1 MRNHNHDTAL
11 KILITKVPLVD
22 ISRSI
27 GEAQKYLFKNI
38 KKFTSVHYIYIIDKS
53 RHLKGIL
60 SIHELLKHHLKVKI
74 SEVMHRNIYVAHPGT
89 DQEVVAH
96 LALQHDIV
104 AVPIVDKYGI
114 FIGTVPSEKLLT
126 VMYKETRE
134 DLLKISGIHHVNGGT
149 DDIMKMSPF
158 RSLKHRLPWL
168 ILGLIG
174 GMLAAQIVGVFE
186 ATLEKNIILAAF
198 IPLIV
203 YMGDAVGTQMEAF
216 IIRDYALNP
225 TIQFMKYFFKHLIVV
240 LMIGLLTSIALFG
253 FALFF
258 YNNIGVSYVLSIA
271 LFIAILSSMTTG
283 LIVPFVFTRFKQDP
297 ANASG
302 PVATIIQDIL
312 SVTIYFTIATILL

>member
-1 MRNHNHDTAL
+1 MKNKNDTAS

-22 ISRSI
+22 ISKSI
-27 GEAQKYLFKNI
+27 GEAQEYLFKNI

-60 SIHELLKHHLKVKI
+60 SIHELLKHHVKVKI
-74 SEVMHRNIYVAHPGT
+74 SDVMHRNVYVAHPGT
-89 DQEVVAH
+89 DQEAVAH
-96 LALQHDIV
+96 LALKYDIV

-114 FIGTVPSEKLLT
+114 FIGAVPSEKILS

-134 DLLKISGIHHVNGGT
+134 DLLKISGVHHPGDGT
-149 DDIMKMSPF
+149 DDIMRMSPF

-186 ATLEKNIILAAF
+186 NTLEKNIILAAF

-225 TIQFMKYFFKHLIVV
+225 AIQFVKYFFKHLIVV
-240 LMIGLLTSIALFG
+240 LMIGVLTSIALFG
-253 FALFF
+253 FATIF
-258 YNNIGVSYVLSIA
+258 YHNVQISNVLSIA

-283 LIVPFVFTRFKQDP
+283 LIVPFIFTKFKQDP

-312 SVTIYFTIATILL
+312 SVTIYFTIATVLL

>member
-1 MRNHNHDTAL
+1 MKKTKDTAI
-11 KILITKVPLVD
+11 KILITKVPLVN
-22 ISRSI
+22 ISKSV

-60 SIHELLKHHLKVKI
+60 SIHELLKHHIKVRI
-74 SEVMHRNIYVAHPGT
+74 SDVMHRNVYVAHPGT

-96 LALQHDIV
+96 IALKYDIV
-104 AVPIVDKYGI
+104 AIPIVDKYGI
-114 FIGTVPSEKLLT
+114 FIGTVPSEQLLA

-134 DLLKISGIHHVNGGT
+134 DLLKISGVHHINGGT

-168 ILGLIG
+168 ILGLLG
-174 GMLAAQIVGVFE
+174 GMFAASIVGFFE
-186 ATLEKNIILAAF
+186 TTLEKNIILAAF

-225 TIQFMKYFFKHLIVV
+225 TLQFVKYFFKHLLVV

-253 FALFF
+253 FAVLF
-258 YNNIGVSYVLSIA
+258 YHDIMISNVLSIA
-271 LFIAILSSMTTG
+271 LFIAIISSMTTG
-283 LIVPFVFTRFKQDP
+283 LVVPFIFTHFKQDP

-302 PVATIIQDIL
+302 PIATIIQDIL

>member
-1 MRNHNHDTAL
+1 MKKTKDTAI
-11 KILITKVPLVD
+11 KILITKVPLVN
-22 ISRSI
+22 ISKSV

-60 SIHELLKHHLKVKI
+60 SIHELLKHHIKVRI
-74 SEVMHRNIYVAHPGT
+74 SDVMHRNVYVAHQGT

-96 LALQHDIV
+96 IALKYDIV

-114 FIGTVPSEKLLT
+114 FIGTVPSEQLLA

-134 DLLKISGIHHVNGGT
+134 DLLKISGVHHINGGT
-149 DDIMKMSPF
+149 DDIMRMSPF

-168 ILGLIG
+168 ILGLLG
-174 GMLAAQIVGVFE
+174 GMFAASIVGFFE
-186 ATLEKNIILAAF
+186 TTLEKNIILAAF

-225 TIQFMKYFFKHLIVV
+225 TLQFVKYFFKHLLIV

-253 FALFF
+253 FAVLF
-258 YNNIGVSYVLSIA
+258 YHDIMISNVLSIA
-271 LFIAILSSMTTG
+271 LFIAIISSMTTG
-283 LIVPFVFTRFKQDP
+283 LVVPFIFTRFKQDP

-302 PVATIIQDIL
+302 PIATIIQDIL

>member
-1 MRNHNHDTAL
+1 MRNNHDTAV

-22 ISRSI
+22 ISKSI
-27 GEAQKYLFKNI
+27 GDARKYLFKNI
-38 KKFTSVHYIYIIDKS
+38 KTFTSVHYIYIIDKS

-60 SIHELLKHHLKVKI
+60 SIHELLKHHPKVKI
-74 SEVMHRNIYVAHPGT
+74 SEVMHKNVFIAHPGT

-96 LALQHDIV
+96 LALKHDIV

-134 DLLKISGIHHVNGGT
+134 DLLKISGVHHSAEGT

-158 RSLKHRLPWL
+158 RSLKHRIPWL
-168 ILGLIG
+168 ILGLAG
-174 GMLAAQIVGVFE
+174 GMFAAQIVGFFE

-225 TIQFMKYFFKHLIVV
+225 GIMFMKYFFKHLIVV
-240 LMIGLLTSIALFG
+240 LMIGLLTSLALFG
-253 FALFF
+253 FSAIF
-258 YNNIGVSYVLSIA
+258 YHNIGVSNVLSIA
-271 LFIAILSSMTTG
+271 LFIAIFSSMTTG
-283 LIVPFVFTRFKQDP
+283 LIVPYVFTRFKQDP

-302 PVATIIQDIL
+302 PIATIIQDIL